1 MGAYSGQG
9 AYKHMDKTSEE
20 LSRLGLFSGL
30 YRAIPNLT
38 DLLKRGAKKDM
49 GRPHQ

>member
-9 AYKHMDKTSEE
+9 AYKHMDQNSEE
-20 LSRLGLFSGL
+20 LCGLGLFAGL

-38 DLLKRGAKKDM
+38 DELKTDAKKDM
-49 GRPHQ
+49 GNQRQ